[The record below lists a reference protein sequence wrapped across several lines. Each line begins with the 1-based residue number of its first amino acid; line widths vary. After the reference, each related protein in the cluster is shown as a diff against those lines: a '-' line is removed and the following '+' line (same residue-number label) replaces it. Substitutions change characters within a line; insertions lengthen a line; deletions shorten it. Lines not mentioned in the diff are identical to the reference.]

1 VLRSLPVLLIL
12 AVAASA
18 GVDRATLKKME
29 AFGTKWWKAR
39 PKSKFQ
45 RWDPEVRKAL
55 LEEARAFG
63 AIPEGSREQV
73 RDALWRSVR
82 KYGPKGK
89 GKGRLEIVGHG
100 YKSRYTNDEM
110 WANVKGAG
118 KKKGLVMSLHG
129 GGEGAG
135 SADTNWGLKGCMT
148 IGPQG
153 LLIHGDNWNRVHGEK
168 QILTLIE
175 IAKAQ
180 HDVDPDRVYVMGF
193 SMGGTGSWHMA
204 GRFPDLFAGAA
215 PCHGVLMANPV
226 SQVRTKEEVVSIQYG
241 LLPNVR
247 NLPMYYFTGTE
258 DKNCMPGTYLYAWD
272 VIEELRKADPE
283 GYTKIKFKCHPGV
296 AHSFPPG
303 EPGKC
308 LAYLGQFTRDSFPQK
323 IVWLYAAN
331 PHPQPDEKD
340 ATGRYQKLTFYWIRH
355 DHPEDRME
363 VVGTRKGNEF
373 DVDCLGAEYE
383 GMQVMLND
391 KMIDPS
397 KEVVVRIEGKEFYR
411 GRPKP
416 TFVTVVESLDSKLD
430 KTLCFDRAV
439 PLWKSE

>member
-1 VLRSLPVLLIL
+1 MRVFLIL
-12 AVAASA
+12 LLVVAVAFA
-18 GVDRATLKKME
+18 GVDKATLKKME

-39 PKSKFQ
+39 PKSKFHEWNAQ
-45 RWDPEVRKAL
+45 ERRAL

-63 AIPEGSREQV
+63 KIPEGSLEQV
-73 RDALWRSVR
+73 RGALWKNLR
-82 KYGPKGK
+82 KHGPKGK
-89 GKGRLEIVGHG
+89 GKGKLEIVDHG
-100 YKSRYTNDEM
+100 YKSRFTNDQM
-110 WANVKGAG
+110 RALMTGAKG
-118 KKKGLVMSLHG
+118 KKRGLVMSLHG

-180 HDVDPDRVYVMGF
+180 YDVDPDRVYVMGF

-215 PCHGVLMANPV
+215 PCHGVLMADPV

-258 DKNCMPGTYLYAWD
+258 DKNCMPGTYLFAWD
-272 VIEELRKADPE
+272 LIEELRKEDPG
-283 GYTKIKFKCHPGV
+283 GYTRIKFKCHPGV

-308 LAYLGQFTRDSFPQK
+308 LKYLAQFTRDSYPEK
-323 IVWLYAAN
+323 VVWLYAAN
-331 PHPQPDEKD
+331 PHPMPDEKD
-340 ATGRYQKLTFYWIRH
+340 TTRRYQKHTFYWIRH
-355 DHPEDRME
+355 DEPLDRME
-363 VVGTRKGNEF
+363 IIATRKGNEF
-373 DVDCLGAEYE
+373 DIECIGAEYE
-383 GMQVMLND
+383 GLSLMLNE
-391 KMIDPS
+391 KMIDVK
-397 KEVVVRIEGKEFYR
+397 KEVVVRVDGEEFYR
-411 GRPKP
+411 GKP
-416 TFVTVVESLDSKLD
+416 EPDFVTVLESLDSKLD
-430 KTLCFDRAV
+430 KTLCFDRKV
-439 PLWKSE
+439 PLWK